1 LQVGD
6 RDRDDRL
13 VDERHR
19 DREHHC
25 GQDQVLARAHDG
37 RASAHPHIPTTTG
50 PSAGVGL
57 YHLLQGGSCS
67 TTGYG
72 RYGPLPKC
80 PAGTGW
86 WVAFLTAGIFI
97 GSGGALRAGSA
108 VFVVPG
114 LFTAIGLA
122 PILFALDNTDER
134 GAVLA
139 ALGLATVVSSS
150 VHDQQVAAK
159 RKAAKLVRSAN
170 HVGSGTQARREGG
183 VGTEP
188 PRPRD
193 AAAVGPSSPRSLF
206 RAQNLTV
213 ALAALWGALG
223 ANADLSAFDL
233 YPSEADAIV
242 ADAGTRRIVR
252 VDVDGDVRVDV
263 DGDVRQGRREE
274 FSGSLQVIYLWQIR
288 PGVPQSLARQI
299 ARRGRVP
306 TRRLDRMVVDTT

>member
-1 LQVGD
+1 MT
-6 RDRDDRL
+6 RL
-13 VDERHR
+13 
-19 DREHHC
+19 
-25 GQDQVLARAHDG
+25 
-37 RASAHPHIPTTTG
+37 T
-50 PSAGVGL
+50 
-57 YHLLQGGSCS
+57 
-67 TTGYG
+67 
-72 RYGPLPKC
+72 
-80 PAGTGW
+80 
-86 WVAFLTAGIFI
+86 F
-97 GSGGALRAGSA
+97 A
-108 VFVVPG
+108 VVVW
-114 LFTAIGLA
+114 A
-122 PILFALDNTDER
+122 

-159 RKAAKLVRSAN
+159 RKAAKVVRSA
-170 HVGSGTQARREGG
+170 HDVGSGAQARREGG

-213 ALAALWGALG
+213 ALAALRGALR

-242 ADAGTRRIVR
+242 ADAGARRI
-252 VDVDGDVRVDV
+252 VRVDV
-263 DGDVRQGRREE
+263 DGDVRQGRRED
-274 FSGSLQVIYLWQIR
+274 FSGSLQVIYLWQIQ

-306 TRRLDRMVVDTT
+306 TRRLDRMVVDTTQAGNLAGWTIYPRESTRRFTALLTGGALAEEGPDGRKPL

>member
-1 LQVGD
+1 
-6 RDRDDRL
+6 
-13 VDERHR
+13 
-19 DREHHC
+19 
-25 GQDQVLARAHDG
+25 
-37 RASAHPHIPTTTG
+37 
-50 PSAGVGL
+50 
-57 YHLLQGGSCS
+57 
-67 TTGYG
+67 
-72 RYGPLPKC
+72 
-80 PAGTGW
+80 
-86 WVAFLTAGIFI
+86 
-97 GSGGALRAGSA
+97 

-252 VDVDGDVRVDV
+252 RRRAPGPAGGVLRLAAGDLSVADPARGAAEPGPPDRAPWPRAHAAA
-263 DGDVRQGRREE
+263 GPHGRRHHLGGQAGGLDHLPTCVDEALH
-274 FSGSLQVIYLWQIR
+274 GPADR
-288 PGVPQSLARQI
+288 RRAR
-299 ARRGRVP
+299 
-306 TRRLDRMVVDTT
+306 